1 MYYIIMWKVCTIHTL
16 ILKTFLIFQINSP
29 CFSQF
34 QSLQLGV
41 NQNWSFTQVETSAR
55 LGVESEPLGEMFVY
69 PNPAGNFVKIV
80 SKCLEDGTIE
90 FVGMTGNMAFKQSF
104 NSTKMEQTV
113 DISSLKQGLY
123 IIKVTNETGFKTKKL
138 VKE

>member
-1 MYYIIMWKVCTIHTL
+1 M
-16 ILKTFLIFQINSP
+16 
-29 CFSQF
+29 
-34 QSLQLGV
+34 
-41 NQNWSFTQVETSAR
+41 ETSAR

-69 PNPAGNFVKIV
+69 PNPAGNFVKVV

-104 NSTKMEQTV
+104 SSTKMEQTV